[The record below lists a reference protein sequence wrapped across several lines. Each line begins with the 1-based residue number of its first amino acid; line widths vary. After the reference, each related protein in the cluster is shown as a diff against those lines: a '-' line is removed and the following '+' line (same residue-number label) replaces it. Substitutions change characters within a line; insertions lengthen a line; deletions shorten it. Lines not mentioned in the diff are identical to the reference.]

1 MHIHILGICGTFMTG
16 IATLAQSLGHEVTG
30 SDTNFYPP
38 MSNHLENMKIEVTK
52 HYGSSQLKNKPDQ
65 VIVGNVMTRGH
76 EVIESL
82 LDSNI
87 PFTSGPQCLYENIL
101 RKKFGVPKK
110 FGFIEGRVT
119 YIIDSNKMIIHI
131 FEDML
136 NGPAHIKEA
145 IRALKQVQKTKMK

>member
-38 MSNHLENMKIEVTK
+38 MSDHLENMKIEVTK

-65 VIVGNVMTRGH
+65 IIVGNILTRGH

-87 PFTSGPQCLYENIL
+87 PFTSGPQWLYDNIL
-101 RKKFGVPKK
+101 TVSYTHLTLP
-110 FGFIEGRVT
+110 
-119 YIIDSNKMIIHI
+119 
-131 FEDML
+131 
-136 NGPAHIKEA
+136 
-145 IRALKQVQKTKMK
+145 TKA

>member
-38 MSNHLENMKIEVTK
+38 MSNHLENMSIEVTK
-52 HYGSSQLKNKPDQ
+52 HYRSSQLKNKPDQ

-87 PFTSGPQCLYENIL
+87 PFTSGPQWLYENIL

-110 FGFIEGRVT
+110 LGFIEGRVT
-119 YIIDSNKMIIHI
+119 YIIDSNEMIIHI
-131 FEDML
+131 FEDLL
-136 NGPAHIKEA
+136 NGPAHIKA
-145 IRALKQVQKTKMK
+145 VIRALKKLQKN

>member
-38 MSNHLENMKIEVTK
+38 MSDHLENMKIEVTK
-52 HYGSSQLKNKPDQ
+52 HYRSSQLKNKPDQ
-65 VIVGNVMTRGH
+65 VIVGNIMTRGH

-87 PFTSGPQCLYENIL
+87 PFTSGPQWLYENIL
-101 RKKFGVPKK
+101 REKYV
-110 FGFIEGRVT
+110 IAVT
-119 YIIDSNKMIIHI
+119 GTHGKTTTTSMLSWILEDNNYCPSFLIGGAPRDFDSSARLTASQILCN
-131 FEDML
+131 
-136 NGPAHIKEA
+136 
-145 IRALKQVQKTKMK
+145 